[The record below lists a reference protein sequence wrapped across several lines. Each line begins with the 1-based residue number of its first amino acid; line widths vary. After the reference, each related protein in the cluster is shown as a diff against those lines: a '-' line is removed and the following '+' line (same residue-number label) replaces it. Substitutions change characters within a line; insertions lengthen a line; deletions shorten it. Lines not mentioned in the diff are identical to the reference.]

1 MTKKV
6 TKIEEQELEVIQKQ
20 QVEVNDALRSLGI
33 LEMQRNGII
42 KNIFDKQQE
51 IEKTKDELEE
61 KYGQVNINLQNG
73 EYSPIEKKE
82 DCVDCDNDDK

>member
-1 MTKKV
+1 
-6 TKIEEQELEVIQKQ
+6 
-20 QVEVNDALRSLGI
+20 
-33 LEMQRNGII
+33 MQRNGII